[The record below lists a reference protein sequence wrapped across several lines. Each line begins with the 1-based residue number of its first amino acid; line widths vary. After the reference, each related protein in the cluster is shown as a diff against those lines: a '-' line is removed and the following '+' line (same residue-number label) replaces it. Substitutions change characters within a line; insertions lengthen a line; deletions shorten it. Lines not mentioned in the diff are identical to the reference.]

1 MKLTKQILK
10 KIIKEETQKL
20 QKKGVLKEGFA
31 WDRKFGESLPTLAD
45 TAKAYAEKNKLKED
59 SMSPSFRRMW
69 NALDNVIPM
78 VFPDTLSLADSN
90 NPIRPFKQMLQ
101 VGDVNAIKE
110 WPKVEKWIN
119 KKFKDIK
126 LKKIKDDQQML
137 KVLSNT
143 AKGMK
148 V

>member
-1 MKLTKQILK
+1 MKLTKQLLK
-10 KIIKEETQKL
+10 KFIKEEKQKL
-20 QKKGVLKEGFA
+20 IKKGVLTEGFA

-78 VFPDTLSLADSN
+78 VFPDSIMLAGSN
-90 NPIRPFKQMLQ
+90 NPIPAFKQKLQ
-101 VGDVNAIKE
+101 VGDTSVIKE

>member
-1 MKLTKQILK
+1 MKN
-10 KIIKEETQKL
+10 KISNKVVCSLIENRLREMVKEEMVT
-20 QKKGVLKEGFA
+20 
-31 WDRKFGESLPTLAD
+31 
-45 TAKAYAEKNKLKED
+45 ED

-78 VFPDTLSLADSN
+78 VFPDSITLAGGD

-126 LKKIKDDQQML
+126 LKKIKDDQQLL
-137 KVLSNT
+137 KVLSKT